1 MSYEP
6 PAPRAPAAEEPA
18 DLVAREWRRRTQAE
32 YGSAAIAHQVTLWLL
47 QEGGPPDL
55 IRDGLRIVEDELSHS
70 ELSAAVMG
78 ASGGAAAPPVIDG
91 ASLVLPAGQ
100 DPRGALVSAITRFF
114 CVGETVA
121 VPLFRMLRERARVP
135 VARRALDRILRDEAR
150 HRQFGWDT
158 LDWLLLHDEDDVAQ
172 RVAIELPAVLAD
184 VKAAYGTSAKPSP
197 TLREDV
203 MAWGMAGPAEYG
215 FTLTVA
221 LDRDV
226 LPRFSARGLAGIGGA
241 RRQTDPLGSC

>member
-6 PAPRAPAAEEPA
+6 PIPPAVAEADPA
-18 DLVAREWRRRTQAE
+18 DIVAQEWRRRTQAE
-32 YGSAAIAHQVTLWLL
+32 YSSAAIAHQVTLWLL

-78 ASGGAAAPPVIDG
+78 ASGGTAAPPVIDG

-121 VPLFRMLRERARVP
+121 VPLFRMLRHRARVP
-135 VARRALDRILRDEAR
+135 VARRALDRIMRDEAR
-150 HRQFGWDT
+150 HRQFGWDA
-158 LDWLLLHDEDDVAQ
+158 LDWLLLQDEDAVAR
-172 RVAIELPAVLAD
+172 RVGVELPVVLAD
-184 VKAAYGTSAKPSP
+184 VKAAYGAPGERQSP
-197 TLREDV
+197 TMREDV
-203 MAWGMAGPAEYG
+203 LEWGLADPAEYG
-215 FTLTVA
+215 YALSVA
-221 LDRDV
+221 LDHDV
-226 LPRFSARGLAGIGGA
+226 IPRFSARGLATGA
-241 RRQTDPLGSC
+241 SS

>member
-1 MSYEP
+1 MLSHENFP
-6 PAPRAPAAEEPA
+6 GWRGAPG
-18 DLVAREWRRRTQAE
+18 LLRTQADPCSQGARV
-32 YGSAAIAHQVTLWLL
+32 GSRSQECKDCCAKEVNGVAATLTA
-47 QEGGPPDL
+47 QAGPV
-55 IRDGLRIVEDELSHS
+55 RRRS
-70 ELSAAVMG
+70 
-78 ASGGAAAPPVIDG
+78 
-91 ASLVLPAGQ
+91 GQ

-158 LDWLLLHDEDDVAQ
+158 LDWLLLHDEDDVAR

-184 VKAAYGTSAKPSP
+184 VKAAYGTAHDQPSP

-215 FTLTVA
+215 LTLAVA

-226 LPRFSARGLAGIGGA
+226 VPRFSARGLAVVAEGLSP
-241 RRQTDPLGSC
+241 D

>member
-91 ASLVLPAGQ
+91 ASLVLAAGQ
-100 DPRGALVSAITRFF
+100 DPRGALVAAITRFF

-158 LDWLLLHDEDDVAQ
+158 LDWLLLHDEDDVAR

-184 VKAAYGTSAKPSP
+184 VKAAYGTAAEQPSP

-226 LPRFSARGLAGIGGA
+226 VPRFSARGLAVAGA